1 MSSYKGWIKVD
12 VSSYDAFKRAVL
24 GNGYDVDGAYSF
36 QCYDGAAVQ
45 LYSTTGR
52 KLSTGGTGAARGCW
66 EVVSARTYNAG
77 SEYDLIGNKTQIKR
91 GDMIVWSMNTRWGHI
106 GFADEDYNGS
116 GYIKVLGQN
125 QKGDG
130 SGYPFTVI
138 SLSLAT
144 FLGAFR
150 YKPWAVQPEPE
161 PEPEPK
167 PDKKKVIVPTGIT
180 IVALAAALGLTVPQL
195 LAGDPNDPN
204 DNLPTDTPIDKPLD
218 DDTAKKAADN
228 AKKAKEAKEGKTTR
242 EMAQERCDENENKCV
257 EVTVEKWNP
266 YIRNDGTIWTMCENH
281 STLPVQ
287 ECVDK
292 AIAYNH
298 EDLEIN
304 AAKRNVIQQGGHW
317 IWEGD
322 SYLIPAE

>member
-1 MSSYKGWIKVD
+1 MAQYNGWTRVD
-12 VSSYDAFKRAVL
+12 VSSYDAFRRAVL
-24 GNGYDVDGAYSF
+24 GNGFDVDGAYGD

-45 LYSTTGR
+45 LFSTTGR
-52 KLSTGGTGAARGCW
+52 KLSTGGTGGARGCW
-66 EVVSARTYNAG
+66 EVVSARNYNAG
-77 SEYDLIGNKTQIKR
+77 SEYELIWDKTQIRR
-91 GDMIVWSMNTRWGHI
+91 GDMVVWSMNSKWGHI
-106 GFADEDYNGS
+106 GFADQDYNGN
-116 GYIKVLGQN
+116 YLKTLGQN
-125 QKGDG
+125 QVGDG
-130 SGYPFTVI
+130 SGYPFTI
-138 SLSLAT
+138 ANISLAT

-150 YKPWAVQPEPE
+150 YKNWKPVDPEPT
-161 PEPEPK
+161 PEPDK

-204 DNLPTDTPIDKPLD
+204 DNLPDDTPIDKPLD

-228 AKKAKEAKEGKTTR
+228 AKKAKEAQEGKTTR
-242 EMAQERCDENENKCV
+242 QMAQERCDAENEKCA

-281 STLPVQ
+281 SSLPVQ

-304 AAKRNVIQQGGHW
+304 AAERNVIQQGGHW
-317 IWEGD
+317 IFPGD
-322 SYLIPAE
+322 VYTIPTE